1 MVRGLLA
8 ASVIVVPLWGQD
20 LPVISVA
27 GGGARVAPRVSQPP
41 RPPGQLPPLP
51 VTQIDPR
58 DTTLDSPRRISLT
71 FLEPRPIDEV
81 LGLLTAGT
89 PYSVS
94 IDSDATGVFRGEL
107 KQLTL
112 REALLALLAPLG
124 LDVDVRN
131 TVIRVRRRQLET
143 RLFDLNMLNVQRGLS
158 RATGAGASDPALGSS
173 VAADD
178 IMGSVAA
185 GVQTM
190 LSQGGRVHVDRRAG
204 LAQVT
209 DYADRLDRV
218 ALYIETLHQRGGRQV
233 RLQAQVFEV
242 TLLDT
247 VSIDWRAVRQRV
259 GLLPDAPDAGL
270 AADPAALRTA
280 LALQGDVRVLWTPD
294 VTTLNNEPAMLR
306 LSTPG
311 ATSLTLSVV
320 PQISADGIVQLSIAH
335 AWEEHA
341 GDRKD
346 GWFKSTPLVR
356 STGADTVTRV
366 MDGHTVMI
374 SGLRRPT
381 EITIASSGM
390 FGKREK
396 TQGHA
401 ELVVLLRPTVVT
413 PGTFVAARN

>member
-1 MVRGLLA
+1 MLRWLLA
-8 ASVIVVPLWGQD
+8 ASIVVVPLWGQD

-27 GGGARVAPRVSQPP
+27 GGGARVAPQVGQPP
-41 RPPGQLPPLP
+41 RPSGQLPPLS
-51 VTQIDPR
+51 VTQVDPR
-58 DTTLDSPRRISLT
+58 DTTLDSPRRISLA

-89 PYSVS
+89 PYSLS
-94 IDSDATGVFRGEL
+94 IDSDAIGTFRGEL
-107 KQLTL
+107 KQLTV
-112 REALLALLAPLG
+112 RDALTAMLAPLG
-124 LDVDVRN
+124 LEFDVRG

-158 RATGAGASDPALGSS
+158 RATGAGDTGPTVASSI
-173 VAADD
+173 AADD
-178 IMGSVAA
+178 VMRGIET
-185 GVQTM
+185 GVQTL
-190 LSQGGRVHVDRRAG
+190 LSQSGRVHVDRRAG

-209 DYADRLDRV
+209 DYADHLDRV
-218 ALYIETLHQRGGRQV
+218 AQYIETLHQRSGRQV

-242 TLLDT
+242 TLHGPA
-247 VSIDWRAVRQRV
+247 SIDWRAVRQRV
-259 GLLPDAPDAGL
+259 GLLPNAPDAGL

-294 VTTLNNEPAMLR
+294 VTTVNNEPAMLR

-335 AWEEHA
+335 SWSEHA

-346 GWFKSTPLVR
+346 GWFKSTPFSR
-356 STGADTVTRV
+356 STEADTVTRV
-366 MDGHTVMI
+366 MDGNTVMI
-374 SGLRRPT
+374 SGLLRPH
-381 EITIASSGM
+381 EITVATTGM
-390 FGKREK
+390 FSKQEK

-401 ELVVLLRPTVVT
+401 ELVVLLRPTVVI
-413 PGTFVAARN
+413 PGTFAAVRN